1 MSARVFSRGGVIRVW
16 LYLLVVFLVVL
27 FFFPIA
33 WIFLTSIKTTG
44 EIYAWP
50 PVYFPRHPTVENYRV
65 VFFESF
71 LGRYILN
78 SILVSSLST
87 VSVICIGSVAGYGIA
102 RIRFRGAMIILVFFL
117 SMSMFPQ
124 LAIVPSVF
132 LSFRR
137 IGLVNNYLGLAI
149 AYNGLFLPMA
159 VWILSTYFRTIP
171 QDIEDSA
178 RIDGCTATRILWQM
192 IAPLSLP
199 GLVAAGLIVFIF
211 SWNEFLMALVLL
223 SKNLLRT
230 ATVGIAL
237 YPGEY
242 AFPWELIS
250 TATFLAILPLLLLTF
265 LFQKR
270 IISGLTAGSI
280 R

>member
-1 MSARVFSRGGVIRVW
+1 MNKSSTRPYTK
-16 LYLLVVFLVVL
+16 LPQYLLVVFLVVL
-27 FFFPIA
+27 FFFPVS
-33 WIFLTSIKTTG
+33 WIFLTSVKTTG

-50 PVYFPRHPTVENYRV
+50 PVFIPKQPTLMNYHSV
-65 VFFESF
+65 LFESN

-78 SILVSSLST
+78 SVLVSTLST
-87 VSVICIGSVAGYGIA
+87 FSILFFSAFAGYGIA
-102 RIRFRGAMIILVFFL
+102 RIRFKGATFVLVFFL

-132 LSFRR
+132 LWFRKL
-137 IGLVNNYLGLAI
+137 GLVNTYLGLVI
-149 AYNGLFLPMA
+149 AYNGLFLPMS

-171 QDIEDSA
+171 QEIEDSA
-178 RIDGCTATRILWQM
+178 RIDGCTVVRIVWQI
-192 IAPLSLP
+192 IAPLSVP

-242 AFPWELIS
+242 AFPWELIT
-250 TATFLAILPLLLLTF
+250 TATFLAILPLLLFTF
-265 LFQKR
+265 VFQRK
-270 IISGLTAGSI
+270 IVSGLTSGAVK
-280 R
+280 

>member
-1 MSARVFSRGGVIRVW
+1 MNAPTLTGRRLNRLVFF
-16 LYLLVVFLVVL
+16 LVVLLLVVL
-27 FFFPIA
+27 FFFPVA
-33 WIFLTSIKTTG
+33 WIFLTSIKTTR

-50 PVYFPRHPTVENYRV
+50 PVFWPRHPTWSNYHAV
-65 VFFESF
+65 LFESDLSRF
-71 LGRYILN
+71 ILN
-78 SILVSSLST
+78 SIVVSTLSAL
-87 VSVICIGSVAGYGIA
+87 SILLFGAFAGYGIG
-102 RIRFRGAMIILVFFL
+102 RVRFRGSTALLLFFL
-117 SMSMFPQ
+117 AMSMFPQ

-132 LSFRR
+132 LWFRR
-137 IGLVNNYLGLAI
+137 VGLVNSYLGLII

-171 QDIEDSA
+171 RDIEDSA
-178 RIDGCTATRILWQM
+178 RIDGCSVMRILWQI
-192 IAPLSLP
+192 IAPLAAP

-242 AFPWELIS
+242 AFPWELIT

-265 LFQKR
+265 LFQRR
-270 IISGLTAGSI
+270 IISGLTTGAI
-280 R
+280 K